1 MRIIK
6 FALVALLIGPLVG
19 CNSNKSNEYDTL
31 TEEQIFNQ
39 GKANIDDGKY
49 TQAVKDFDTL
59 QSRYPYGKYAED
71 AQISLIYSYYK
82 KSNYALAIASTNH
95 FLELHPRHKHA
106 DYVTYMKGLSY
117 YQQYFSTVYKYF
129 PIDRSQRDQKFGLRS
144 FNAFKDL
151 LEKFPKSNYAQ
162 DSRQHMILL
171 KNKMAE
177 HELYIA
183 EFYMRKKA
191 YIAAINRAD
200 NVVTN
205 YNGTPAVKEALVLLE
220 KAYTT
225 LGMNELAKDIRDT
238 LEKNY

>member
-117 YQQYFSTVYKYF
+117 YQQYFSTVYKY
-129 PIDRSQRDQKFGLRS
+129 
-144 FNAFKDL
+144 
-151 LEKFPKSNYAQ
+151 YAQ